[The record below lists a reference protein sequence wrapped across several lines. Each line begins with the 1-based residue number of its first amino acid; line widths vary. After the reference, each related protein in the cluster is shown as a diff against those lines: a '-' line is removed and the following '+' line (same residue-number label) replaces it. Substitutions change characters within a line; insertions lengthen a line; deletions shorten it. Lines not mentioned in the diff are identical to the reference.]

1 MRLKDLAADIKNQ
14 RQKNDAEGK
23 EGLTDQTGRMVDN
36 SLEEDDLGLL
46 SSNQEKLDEM

>member
-1 MRLKDLAADIKNQ
+1 MRLKDLTADIKNQ
-14 RQKNDAEGK
+14 RQKNDAESK
-23 EGLTDQTGRMVDN
+23 EGLTDQTGRMTDN